1 MPQQKNSQWDKVKQ
15 YCHESF
21 IIHESAALP
30 YAGIYSGIDG
40 FKQLVRKVFVDTFSE
55 LEVSPK
61 LYTENADYVMVLV
74 EIRGREKKTT
84 TSPPLK

>member
-30 YAGIYSGIDG
+30 YAGIYSGI
-40 FKQLVRKVFVDTFSE
+40 
-55 LEVSPK
+55 EVSSK
-61 LYTENADYVMVLV
+61 LYAENADDVMVLV
-74 EIRGREKKTT
+74 EIRVEGKRTT
-84 TSPPLK
+84 TSSPLK